1 MKYPKHLDIPQ
12 NGGTFIFCLYAKLES
27 KIKTT
32 DELIKECISESK
44 SRSDFWIRFI
54 NNRGF
59 KSLAEIGVWRG
70 DFAKEILRNCDSI
83 TKYYMI
89 DPWRHL
95 EDWKKPLNIDNETFQ
110 NVYNETLKKTAF
122 AEGKRIILRGKTT
135 EVINQISNES
145 LDFAYI
151 DGDHT
156 LKGIAIDLINV
167 YPKIKEAGWIGGDD
181 FCKSIWQHPAIF
193 EPTLV
198 FPFAIYFAEAMS
210 AKIFALPYNQFLIE
224 KMKNT
229 SYDFVDFTGEYKNIG
244 LRDQFIHFR
253 DKMKMMFP
261 FLVKLKRFFNK

>member
-1 MKYPKHLDIPQ
+1 
-12 NGGTFIFCLYAKLES
+12 LEG

-32 DELIKECISESK
+32 DELIKGCISEQK
-44 SRSDFWIRFI
+44 SPLDFWINFI

-59 KSLAEIGVWRG
+59 KNLAEIGVWRG
-70 DFAKEILRNCDSI
+70 IFATEVLRNCDSVM
-83 TKYYMI
+83 KYYMI

-95 EDWKKPLNIDNETFQ
+95 EDWNKPLNIDNEKFQ
-110 NVYNETLKKTAF
+110 KVYNEMLEKTDF
-122 AEGKRIILRGKTT
+122 AEGRRIILRGKTT
-135 EVINQISNES
+135 EVINEIPDKS

-167 YPKIKEAGWIGGDD
+167 YPKIKDGGWIGGDD
-181 FCKSIWQHPAIF
+181 FCKSIWQHPTIF

-210 AKIFALPYNQFLIE
+210 ARIFALPYNQFLIE

-229 SYDFVDFTGEYKNIG
+229 SYNFVDFTKKVFECSD
-244 LRDQFIHFR
+244 L
-253 DKMKMMFP
+253 
-261 FLVKLKRFFNK
+261 